1 MSYSARQHHHDD
13 ETPIVPRW
21 VLLCAAAAIAASFI
35 AAATGGGGHV
45 TMPASEPTIQRSLQF
60 TDMPDGTVLVMDTTT
75 HLRVAILAR
84 NSNAF
89 IRGTL
94 RGLAHAVGTD
104 GANRPFLLTAWKDG
118 RVTLAD
124 NATKRVLDLEAFG
137 SSNVGAFADLL
148 TADETAA
155 PQMTPQTTSGAAP

>member
-1 MSYSARQHHHDD
+1 MSFVAQHHHHDD

-21 VLLCAAAAIAASFI
+21 VLF
-35 AAATGGGGHV
+35 AAATAIGVSIFMAATSRSGHV
-45 TMPASEPTIQRSLQF
+45 AMPPSTPTIQRSLQF
-60 TDMPDGTVLVMDTTT
+60 TDMPDGTVLVIDTGT
-75 HLRVAILAR
+75 HLKVASLAR

-104 GANRPFLLTAWKDG
+104 GKNRPFLVTAWQDG

-124 NATKRVLDLEAFG
+124 PVTNRVLDLEAFG
-137 SSNVGAFADLL
+137 SANVGAFANLL
-148 TADETAA
+148 TAEERA
-155 PQMTPQTTSGAAP
+155 P